1 MTSDFYT
8 GTGDDG
14 NTIVGSRRVGKDSAL
29 MHAIGDVNELNA
41 VLGVALQN
49 LDSDM
54 ISNHVRA
61 MQNELFVIG
70 AELAAS
76 EDPRFTPKR
85 TISGAEVKAL
95 EEATEEVGAKVGQL
109 KSFVL
114 PGGPSG
120 AAYLD
125 YAATVARRAERSVVR
140 LSIEKKG
147 LNPKLKVYVNRL
159 SSYLFYAA
167 RCVNKEEGAEEQ
179 RPVY

>member
-1 MTSDFYT
+1 MASGFYT

-14 NTIVGSRRVGKDSAL
+14 STVVGAGRIAKDSTL
-29 MHAIGDVNELNA
+29 MHAIGDVSELNA
-41 VLGVALQN
+41 VLGVVLQN
-49 LDSDM
+49 LTSEI
-54 ISNHVRA
+54 ISKHVRA
-61 MQNELFVIG
+61 IQNELFVVG

-76 EDPRFTPKR
+76 EDRRFAPKR
-85 TISGAEVKAL
+85 VVSEREVKAL
-95 EEATEEVGAKVGQL
+95 EGATDEVGAKAGQL

-140 LSIEKKG
+140 LSSERKS
-147 LNPKLKVYVNRL
+147 LNPALKAYLNRL

-179 RPVY
+179 RPSY